1 MTAPVDPDQPSPDAA
16 VVERVISALQRS
28 DEEYGTARN
37 GYYWPD
43 MARAVIKAH
52 LTALQEAGFV
62 VVPREPTEAMV
73 AAAEA
78 TGDHWYFDESWAA
91 MIAASEPSHPKDSP

>member
-1 MTAPVDPDQPSPDAA
+1 MTAPVDPDQPSADAT
-16 VVERVISALQRS
+16 VVDV
-28 DEEYGTARN
+28 
-37 GYYWPD
+37 
-43 MARAVIKAH
+43 MARAIDQVDFQDPRVQARAALI
-52 LTALQEAGFV
+52 ALQEAGFV